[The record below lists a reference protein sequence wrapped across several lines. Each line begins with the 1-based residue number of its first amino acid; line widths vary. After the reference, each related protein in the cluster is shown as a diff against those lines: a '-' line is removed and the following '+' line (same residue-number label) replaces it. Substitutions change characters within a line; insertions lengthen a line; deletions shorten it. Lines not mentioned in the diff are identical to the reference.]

1 MNNNDD
7 KRRRNYWEPYE
18 FCDLCFLLM
27 SQRRIFLMPN
37 CNWPSYYVGGVASKV
52 PKFLLNPSIVYLM
65 VNKEQKLWDFRRTQ
79 NALRNFGQ
87 GRICLFATN
96 ASYVSVFANLLLKK
110 NGQKPRKKR
119 LQQNSVCLDKIFGSI
134 SKSFGERSTKSDG
147 QRRLW
152 DSFIICLMIKQS
164 GDKVSKLQL

>member
-1 MNNNDD
+1 
-7 KRRRNYWEPYE
+7 
-18 FCDLCFLLM
+18 M
-27 SQRRIFLMPN
+27 SRRRIFLMPN

-52 PKFLLNPSIVYLM
+52 PKFLLNPSIVNLM
-65 VNKEQKLWDFRRTQ
+65 VNKEQKLWGFRRTQ

-87 GRICLFATN
+87 GLICLFATN

-110 NGQKPRKKR
+110 RKLYKNWR
-119 LQQNSVCLDKIFGSI
+119 KIATKNSVCLDKIFASI

-152 DSFIICLMIKQS
+152 DSFIICLMLKQS